1 MIPKFTMMI
10 GLPCSGKSTY
20 GKSLAEF
27 YNATIFSS
35 DSLREELFNNVD
47 HQTDNELLFKELHKR
62 IKDCL
67 KEGKNVIYDATNIN
81 YKRRKAFLAE
91 LKSIPCEKIC
101 ILMATPYEECITRNK
116 LRDRK
121 VPEYVIE
128 RMYKGFDVPYYYEG
142 WDNIVIKYSKGAEN
156 SFGWSRDWAESMK
169 EFNQDN
175 PHHTLSLGEH
185 CIAAWKA
192 LDQLCKDAPKPL
204 AFQVSF
210 DLIHATLLHDC
221 GKPFCKTFTNSKG
234 EVTEVAHY
242 YNHEKTGAY
251 DSLFYNTYDDNLYR
265 AALIRWH
272 MTPYFWEKDN
282 NEKMHNKYRKLW
294 GEELYREIMLLHTCD
309 KMAH

>member
-1 MIPKFTMMI
+1 MLPKFIMLM

-20 GKSLAEF
+20 GKFLAEF
-27 YNATIFSS
+27 HNATIFSS
-35 DSLREELFNNVD
+35 DSLREELFNNID
-47 HQTDNELLFKELHKR
+47 HQTDNDLLFKELHKR

-67 KEGKNVIYDATNIN
+67 KKGKSAIYDATNIN

-101 ILMATPYEECITRNK
+101 VLMATPYEECIARNK

-121 VPEYVIE
+121 VPEHVIE
-128 RMYKGFDVPYYYEG
+128 RMYKSFDVPYYYEG
-142 WDNIVIKYSKGAEN
+142 WDNIVIKYSKGTEG
-156 SFGWSRDWAESMK
+156 SFGWSRDWAESMRT
-169 EFNQDN
+169 FNQDS
-175 PHHTLSLGEH
+175 PHHTFSLGDH
-185 CIAAWKA
+185 CIAAYHA
-192 LDQLCKDAPKPL
+192 LNQLCKDAPNPL
-204 AFQVSF
+204 EFQVSF

-234 EVTEVAHY
+234 ETTEVAHY

-251 DSLFYNTYDDNLYR
+251 DSLFYTEFDDNLYR

-294 GEELYREIMLLHTCD
+294 GEDLYREIMLLHECD